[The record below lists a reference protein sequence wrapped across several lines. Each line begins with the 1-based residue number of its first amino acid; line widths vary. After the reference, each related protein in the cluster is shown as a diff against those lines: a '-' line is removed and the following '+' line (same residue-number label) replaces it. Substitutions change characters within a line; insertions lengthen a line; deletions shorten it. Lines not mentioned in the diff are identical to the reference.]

1 MLGKLLQQLT
11 HKKILICSFLSANA
25 KRFEMAK
32 EMERRGKPLCPQP
45 QRWQHFSFQLCGFVA
60 AGQRWDVSL
69 FLDLTLGI

>member
-32 EMERRGKPLCPQP
+32 EMERQGGKPLCPQP
-45 QRWQHFSFQLCGFVA
+45 QRWQQTFHFSCVA
-60 AGQRWDVSL
+60 LWQQISAGTFL
-69 FLDLTLGI
+69 FF